1 MRFGALLLVVAFQGS
16 ILHGGDKKVVLKD
29 GSSHIVQVNLLGHPV
44 HFKDKF
50 IQISN
55 IHPSISVQA
64 GWREPTV
71 SWQFTVDFR
80 SGFKGIL
87 RVSSTLSS
95 GIAELELSER
105 TFRGGARVVGE
116 EFEIGIDTFDRGSA
130 PHLWDW
136 LGAGQDSWIPFH
148 FQAFDLNGKLR
159 EEFDD
164 WGYVSANDTL
174 KAKSA
179 LDSLSQQDTGIEQHG
194 VDLPGGIHLTAPAL
208 NGKPAHF
215 SDGAFQINAIGPLVL
230 PSKDHSKMVPIWA
243 LKGQFIMA
251 GEKMFTF
258 SCPWFSKSFTQTT
271 QTDAR
276 DFTILFGAES
286 DAPEAWQW
294 LSEVGESWIPWK
306 IHVVAPNHPEGQDI
320 TEWARI
326 TPEVKAAIRSRMNQ
340 K

>member
-1 MRFGALLLVVAFQGS
+1 MKLVAL
-16 ILHGGDKKVVLKD
+16 ILFAVSQVSALHAGDKKVLLKD
-29 GSSHIVQVNLLGHPV
+29 GSLHTVHVNLLGHPV

-50 IQISN
+50 VQISD

-71 SWQFTVDFR
+71 SWQFKVDFR

-87 RVSSTLSS
+87 RISSVQSP
-95 GIAELELSER
+95 GAAELELSER
-105 TFRGGARVVGE
+105 TFPGHARME

-136 LGAGQDSWIPFH
+136 LNSGQDAWIPFH
-148 FQAFDLNGKLR
+148 FQALDSSGKLV

-164 WGYVSANDTL
+164 WGFVSASDTL
-174 KAKSA
+174 KANSA
-179 LDSLSQQDTGIEQHG
+179 LDSLSRQKTGIEQRE
-194 VDLPGGIHLTAPAL
+194 VDLPGEIRLNAPVL
-208 NGKPAHF
+208 NGKPTHF
-215 SDGAFQINAIGPLVL
+215 SDGAFQVNAIGPVVL
-230 PSKDHSKMVPIWA
+230 PSKDHTKMISVWA

-251 GEKMFTF
+251 GEKKFTF
-258 SCPWFSKSFTQTT
+258 SCPWFSKTFTQAA

-294 LSEVGESWIPWK
+294 LSEVGESWVPWK

-320 TEWARI
+320 TEWALI
-326 TPEVKAAIRSRMNQ
+326 TPEVKAAIRSRINQ